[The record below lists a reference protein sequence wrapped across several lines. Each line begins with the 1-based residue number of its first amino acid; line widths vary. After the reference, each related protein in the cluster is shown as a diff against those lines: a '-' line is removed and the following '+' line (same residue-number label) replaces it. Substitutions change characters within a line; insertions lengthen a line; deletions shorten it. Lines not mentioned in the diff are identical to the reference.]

1 MKVRFTPSGRTQFL
15 AVIAYIYREN
25 PTAAVAFRNKA
36 EKVLSRL
43 QKYPQSGRA
52 LPEFPD
58 LPFREVIVA
67 PYRFFYRIK
76 GRIIWIVAVWHG
88 AQLPEEQLEAEGA

>member
-1 MKVRFTPSGRTQFL
+1 MKVRFTPSVRTQFL
-15 AVIAYIYREN
+15 AAIAYIYRET
-25 PTAAVAFRNKA
+25 PPAAVAFRHKA

-43 QKYPQSGRA
+43 RKFPQSGRR

-67 PYRFFYRIK
+67 PYRFFYRVREK
-76 GRIIWIVAVWHG
+76 TVWIVAVWHG
-88 AQLPEEQLEAEGA
+88 AQHPKEPSKAENA